1 MILAGDSHNSWF
13 SNLYDKYNEF
23 VGIEIGAPA
32 ISSPSFGDTFK
43 DKTGIIEYEFIK
55 DNEDLVWVN
64 GRNQG
69 YVSLNITELEVEV
82 QFKYVSTVKSK
93 EYEVLEPDIFR
104 VEHNKP
110 YT

>member
-13 SNLYDKYNEF
+13 SNLYDENNEF

-43 DKTGIIEYEFIK
+43 DKTEIIEDEFVK
-55 DNEDLVWVN
+55 DNKDLVWVN

-69 YVSLNITELEVEV
+69 YVTLNITELDVEV

-93 EYEVLEPDIFR
+93 EYEVLEPEVFR

-110 YT
+110 YS